1 MEPATTAPPLH
12 SGMVAR
18 IRGMTELGLGRKSL
32 YKAFSGENNTS
43 FGAIAKVCVASGAVY
58 RDGGALSL
66 MLTYLIL

>member
-1 MEPATTAPPLH
+1 
-12 SGMVAR
+12 
-18 IRGMTELGLGRKSL
+18 MTELGLGRKSL